1 MGRLIDCD
9 KLCSDLLDRWSIAD
23 KEKDNTIRSLMA
35 DVVTPIVASQPTVD
49 AVPKEIEQANTDEI
63 LCKIKDRINQEIDE
77 LKVNGEEHSYVVRQ
91 NGLLIADGLRM
102 ALRIIREVGDEQA

>member
-49 AVPKEIEQANTDEI
+49 AIE
-63 LCKIKDRINQEIDE
+63 
-77 LKVNGEEHSYVVRQ
+77 VVRCRDCKWRDNQ
-91 NGLLIADGLRM
+91 KGATKWMPCRALVTPNDFYCPRGERKDGGNNGQT
-102 ALRIIREVGDEQA
+102 E